1 MFELYPGPCVRFP
14 DAVRSRDR
22 DRPLGV
28 FVYVGATN
36 HTCVDANAYV
46 GALEGLSVDLFD
58 AVVLPSVIYGCLDG
72 LR

>member
-1 MFELYPGPCVRFP
+1 MFELYRNRVSGSRMRFGL
-14 DAVRSRDR
+14 RDR